1 MRQAGIRAWT
11 RGRLAGCALAV
22 SLLSAAA
29 SADIPRPVQ
38 GPLGEREVT
47 VLNGSPRPINEIY
60 VSPESADQWGE
71 DRLGEQMLDPGDS
84 LRLHLGRTRDCI
96 FDAKVVY
103 DDASREET
111 RGLNLCRIHQITFDG
126 STATPPPET
135 GAEHNVMLVNH
146 ARRPIQQVF
155 ISPAAAN
162 QWGDD
167 RLTTGVISVGD
178 RRAVTWHGACSVDL
192 RVVFEN
198 RAAEERR
205 GVDLCATPV
214 LSIEPGWTTADTLP
228 AGTPDLPAATAA
240 PP

>member
-1 MRQAGIRAWT
+1 M
-11 RGRLAGCALAV
+11 
-22 SLLSAAA
+22 SLLAAPA
-29 SADIPRPVQ
+29 RADIPRPVQ

-71 DRLGEQMLDPGDS
+71 DRLGEQMLEPGDS
-84 LRLHLGRTRDCI
+84 LRLHLGRTRECI

-126 STATPPPET
+126 STATAPPET
-135 GAEHNVMLVNH
+135 GAEHSVTLVNH

-167 RLTTGVISVGD
+167 RLAAGSISVGD

-228 AGTPDLPAATAA
+228 ADPDCRPQPRRRPERRNGARPARPTL
-240 PP
+240 